1 MFAWQTEACL
11 SSGLSPVR
19 ALNRSLY
26 RMLHNLLAHNSPI
39 GTEPGTARSRS
50 RLWHGGR
57 ALLFFLL
64 MDSVPPTS
72 PCLNTQQGDG
82 DACSLRAVSIKRRKL
97 IMVSLGAEQERKKQ
111 ALCGHWASG
120 TVLGDGGTSPPSV
133 PHLLDRHHP
142 SPTPLAYWRLRVE
155 LPFSPSGKGC
165 SFSSTRL

>member
-50 RLWHGGR
+50 RLWHGGQ
-57 ALLFFLL
+57 ALLFFPL

-72 PCLNTQQGDG
+72 LCLNTQQGDG

-111 ALCGHWASG
+111 ALCRQWAFG
-120 TVLGDGGTSPPSV
+120 TVLGDGGTSPPFC
-133 PHLLDRHHP
+133 P
-142 SPTPLAYWRLRVE
+142 
-155 LPFSPSGKGC
+155 PFSW
-165 SFSSTRL
+165 STPPLPNTTCLLKAESWTPIFPFWEGM

>member
-39 GTEPGTARSRS
+39 GMGLGTVRRRSQM
-50 RLWHGGR
+50 WHGER
-57 ALLFFLL
+57 ALLFFPL

-72 PCLNTQQGDG
+72 PCLNTQQGAG

-97 IMVSLGAEQERKKQ
+97 IMVRLGAERERKKH
-111 ALCGHWASG
+111 ALCGHWALG

-133 PHLLDRHHP
+133 PHLLDRHRP
-142 SPTPLAYWRLRVE
+142 SPTPLAYWRLRAE
-155 LPFSPSGKGC
+155 LPYSPSGKRC